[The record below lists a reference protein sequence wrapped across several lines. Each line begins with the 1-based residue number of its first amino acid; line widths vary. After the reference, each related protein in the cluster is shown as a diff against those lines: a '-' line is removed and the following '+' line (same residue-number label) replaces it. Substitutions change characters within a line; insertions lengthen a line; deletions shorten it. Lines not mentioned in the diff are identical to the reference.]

1 MPIATVTAA
10 GHPTWAH
17 RELVAEAK
25 QRLASRFATLEI
37 AREKMLRLVDR
48 SPADVDAALA
58 EAQRAL
64 AMDGVVETLMERD
77 AQPGE
82 PLGAAGRIAFL
93 IERGA
98 RDEDEARALA
108 ERAGR
113 IGYARALKQ
122 QSK

>member
-1 MPIATVTAA
+1 MPIATTSAA
-10 GHPTWAH
+10 GHSAWAY

-25 QRLASRFATLEI
+25 ERLTGRGATLEL

-48 SPADVDAALA
+48 RPTDVDAALD

-64 AMDGVVETLMERD
+64 AMDRVVEALVERD
-77 AQPGE
+77 GQAGE

-98 RDEDEARALA
+98 RDEDEARQLA